1 VIILRHDNINQVAA
15 STMYHPPPIS
25 HYTTQVVLLLDQCR
39 TKLQRLLDEAPR
51 RSRSLLKLNKCLAS
65 IDTLL
70 LSYLQGAME
79 DDGTG
84 TSSKEA
90 RSSPQALEI
99 LKESSHARA
108 STNAKNA
115 LQNPQDPAHHSH
127 EQRSPLF
134 ENHSTK
140 TAVDTL
146 LFRLIVALELLLVRI
161 DDANYVI
168 LGRRTDSELAITTA
182 AAPSLRILP
191 TALLVLGLCT
201 GVGYFSTMNR
211 RTRPSLPGKRQWIW
225 LGAKTAGVVWL
236 SHRVMNSMAR
246 VWMRD
251 KIIRSVNDLREWKS
265 QWELIH
271 RKTGFTTLALLRS
284 TPSSNSSSIDRQSA
298 EQTGIASLGLDDKS
312 RTLIEHAMK
321 HGRKTYF
328 WRSTGEIRFLMLK
341 RFMDV
346 YYASVGTAITSK
358 QTSALALPL
367 VTGAAAS
374 FYSLTG
380 VSQEAL
386 SNVVNDTSR
395 DLIKHAW

>member
-79 DDGTG
+79 DDGTS

-182 AAPSLRILP
+182 AE
-191 TALLVLGLCT
+191 
-201 GVGYFSTMNR
+201 STNSSYGF
-211 RTRPSLPGKRQWIW
+211 TR
-225 LGAKTAGVVWL
+225 AGVMYGGRIFLHHEPEDKTIFAGEKAVDL
-236 SHRVMNSMAR
+236 ARSKDRRSGMA
-246 VWMRD
+246 
-251 KIIRSVNDLREWKS
+251 E
-265 QWELIH
+265 
-271 RKTGFTTLALLRS
+271 
-284 TPSSNSSSIDRQSA
+284 SSSH
-298 EQTGIASLGLDDKS
+298 E
-312 RTLIEHAMK
+312 
-321 HGRKTYF
+321 
-328 WRSTGEIRFLMLK
+328 
-341 RFMDV
+341 
-346 YYASVGTAITSK
+346 
-358 QTSALALPL
+358 
-367 VTGAAAS
+367 
-374 FYSLTG
+374 
-380 VSQEAL
+380 
-386 SNVVNDTSR
+386 
-395 DLIKHAW
+395 